1 MRTSY
6 TNIVKSWQY
15 LILALT
21 KPMKGTHDE
30 NWNGIQAEA
39 KDFFY
44 HMGLDVVCSFDDM
57 LGFEFG
63 GKAHSLIMPLSKTQI
78 CVNGKLYDVSVV
90 FKMTRDMIHTAREH
104 EDWAFELYSPFTYWT
119 VVSEVEGEC
128 NEVLD
133 LEFSRYEDAI
143 DYRYLSQLIELQE
156 NSSERV

>member
-39 KDFFY
+39 KEFFY
-44 HMGLDVVCSFDDM
+44 QMGLTIVCPFDQM
-57 LGFEFG
+57 QGFEFG
-63 GKAHSLIMPLSKTQI
+63 GKCHSLIMPLVKTQI
-78 CVNGKLYDVSVV
+78 CVNGKLYTVSVV

-104 EDWAFELYSPFTYWT
+104 EDWAFELRLPYQYHTCVW
-119 VVSEVEGEC
+119 EVEGEG

-133 LEFSRYEDAI
+133 LEFSRYEDAV